1 MITVAIICEYNPFH
15 NGHLHQIEA
24 IRREF
29 GEDTRIIAIMSG
41 SFTQRGESAIMDK
54 FDRAKCAVLSGVN
67 LVLELPF
74 PFSMS
79 SAELFATAGVAISDS
94 LGIVDYLSF
103 GSESGDISAITEYA
117 ERTLSKEYL
126 SLLDRM
132 TNEPSNSAL
141 GYARLCEMAYSA
153 LYGKP
158 IALSPNNILA
168 IEYVKAIIRRGSKI
182 KPHTVRREGADY
194 NSTSLSEVNPSA
206 TAIRREVLGGNI
218 SALGHVPAVTRE
230 VLLDALRTGAFPCD
244 MERLAPAV
252 LSFFR
257 LSPTDAPVELHDAK
271 GGLYNRLR
279 ATSLEAD
286 NIKTLVSLSET
297 KKYTNARILRA
308 TWYSFFGVTSSDV
321 KDEPRYTQLL
331 AMDGTGRSCLKEIR
345 KRGSLAVVTKPSD
358 TDGLSDTAKR
368 QKALSDRADSI
379 FHLTRPSAVCGNHS
393 LRCSPY
399 VKS

>member
-1 MITVAIICEYNPFH
+1 MTTVAIICEYNPFH
-15 NGHLHQIEA
+15 GGHLHHINE

-54 FDRAKCAVLSGVN
+54 FDRARCAVLAGVN
-67 LVLELPF
+67 LVLKLPF

-79 SAELFATAGVAISDS
+79 SAELFASAGVAIADS

-103 GSESGDISAITEYA
+103 GSESGDIAAITEYA
-117 ERTLSKEYL
+117 ERTLSEEYL
-126 SLLDRM
+126 SLLERM
-132 TNEPSNSAL
+132 MGDPSNSAM
-141 GYARLCEMAYSA
+141 GYARVCEMAYST
-153 LYGKP
+153 LYGAP
-158 IALSPNNILA
+158 MAQSPNNILA
-168 IEYVKAIIRRGSKI
+168 AEYVKALIRRGSKI
-182 KPHTVRREGADY
+182 KPHTVHRDGADY
-194 NSTSLSEVNPSA
+194 NSTSLCEVHPSA
-206 TAIRREVLGGNI
+206 TAIRREVMAGNI
-218 SALGHVPAVTRE
+218 SALEHVPSETRE
-230 VLLDALRTGAFPCD
+230 VLIDLLRTGAFPCD

-257 LSPTDAPVELHDAK
+257 LSPTDAPVEIHDAK

-279 ATSLEAD
+279 GASLEAD
-286 NIKTLVSLSET
+286 SIKTLVSLCET

-321 KDEPRYTQLL
+321 KDNPQYTQLL

-345 KRGSLAVVTKPSD
+345 RHGRIAVVTKPSD
-358 TDGLSDTAKR
+358 TEGLSDAAMR

-379 FHLTRPSAVCGNHS
+379 FHLTRPSAVCGNYS
-393 LRCSPY
+393 LRCTPF
-399 VKS
+399 VKR